1 MASLSLVNV
10 CKTYKNGFEAV
21 KDVNLDIRDKEF
33 LILVGPS
40 GCGKSTTLRM
50 IAGLEDIS
58 SGQLW
63 IDGQLV
69 NMLEPKNRDLSMVFQ
84 NYALYPH
91 MTVYQNMAFGLKV
104 RKTPKEE
111 IDRRVRQA
119 AKILD
124 IAHLLDRKPH
134 ALSGGQK
141 QRVAIGS
148 VIVREPKAYLMDEPL
163 SNLDAK
169 LRSQMR
175 VELSKLH
182 RELGATVIYVT
193 HDQVEA
199 MTLGTR
205 IVVMR
210 SGKIQQA
217 AAPGDLYQNP
227 VNKFV
232 AGFIGSPAMNFLPAW
247 VERTARVAVNIVA
260 AFVILLPL
268 FYAVSIA
275 FMPSSELFT
284 TELNLFPSSPTMDN
298 FKEAMRKI
306 PLGRFILNSFI
317 VAGAITFG
325 QIISCSLAAFS
336 FSFLDFKGKNVLFM
350 IVMATMMI
358 PGEATIISNYLT
370 VSRLKWLDS
379 YQVLII
385 PYLTSA
391 MGIFLFRQFYMTF
404 PISLYESAKIDG
416 CSNIKFIFRI
426 LIPLTK
432 AAIGAMAVYT
442 FINAWNMYM
451 WPLLVTGSDSM
462 RTVQIGIGMLDSV
475 DSQSISMMIA
485 GVVMII
491 IPSISV
497 FLIGQK
503 QLIHGMFS
511 GAVKG

>member
-247 VERTARVAVNIVA
+247 VERRDERVCLEFGSSRLYVNRMCASRLIEGGYLGRRVYLGIRPEDFHETGPGENA
-260 AFVILLPL
+260 LPL
-268 FYAVSIA
+268 EVEIKEMLGAEQLLYGNSGRN
-275 FMPSSELFT
+275 ELCVRT
-284 TELNLFPSSPTMDN
+284 KP
-298 FKEAMRKI
+298 
-306 PLGRFILNSFI
+306 
-317 VAGAITFG
+317 
-325 QIISCSLAAFS
+325 
-336 FSFLDFKGKNVLFM
+336 DFKAEPGSTVTVFVDMDRIKLFDM
-350 IVMATMMI
+350 ETEENI
-358 PGEATIISNYLT
+358 
-370 VSRLKWLDS
+370 
-379 YQVLII
+379 
-385 PYLTSA
+385 
-391 MGIFLFRQFYMTF
+391 LFHR
-404 PISLYESAKIDG
+404 
-416 CSNIKFIFRI
+416 
-426 LIPLTK
+426 
-432 AAIGAMAVYT
+432 
-442 FINAWNMYM
+442 
-451 WPLLVTGSDSM
+451 
-462 RTVQIGIGMLDSV
+462 
-475 DSQSISMMIA
+475 
-485 GVVMII
+485 GVCPM
-491 IPSISV
+491 
-497 FLIGQK
+497 K
-503 QLIHGMFS
+503 
-511 GAVKG
+511 